1 LYFSVAIARVRASA
15 CKQLTQFDG
24 LSLNQFITLAVTEK
38 IVRME
43 IFNPYI
49 EDFTSKLSKSRI
61 SRH

>member
-1 LYFSVAIARVRASA
+1 
-15 CKQLTQFDG
+15 LTQFDG

-43 IFNPYI
+43 IFNPYV